1 MTRAWILNLDAEHE
15 LEARRRYAPTRQ
27 LRAIVERQRIAL
39 FGSLVPA
46 GDLVLLERLGRP
58 GSGDEGWR
66 VLEVTGPGQATP
78 RVARRGELEGREVL
92 AWSPTASARAL
103 VLGSGL
109 TLTTLPGRSAGAA
122 PPAPDLLARVNARP
136 FAADL
141 RRPLL
146 RGAFDRRVFEQLEP
160 LLESLA
166 APADLGWLARRSFG
180 AAGRGRR
187 RLYGAQDPSE
197 ADLAWLRASLA
208 RGPVTL
214 EPWVEVTTEFT
225 RSGLVLP
232 GGELVL
238 SGPCFQEVA
247 ASGAWTRTASAD
259 AGEVT
264 AQDDDALAGALEVAG
279 RALADAGYHGPFGI
293 DAFRYR
299 DGAGATRLNPLGE
312 LNARFTMDWRPAMQG
327 ALARLDRRTP

>member
-1 MTRAWILNLDAEHE
+1 MSAPASVPMAHNTPQSERPSKQDVVFDRWVRVDE
-15 LEARRRYAPTRQ
+15 LT
-27 LRAIVERQRIAL
+27 LWER
-39 FGSLVPA
+39 
-46 GDLVLLERLGRP
+46 
-58 GSGDEGWR
+58 
-66 VLEVTGPGQATP
+66 
-78 RVARRGELEGREVL
+78 
-92 AWSPTASARAL
+92 RAL
-103 VLGSGL
+103 GPILY
-109 TLTTLPGRSAGAA
+109 
-122 PPAPDLLARVNARP
+122 DI
-136 FAADL
+136 FC
-141 RRPLL
+141 
-146 RGAFDRRVFEQLEP
+146 
-160 LLESLA
+160 ES
-166 APADLGWLARRSFG
+166 
-180 AAGRGRR
+180 
-187 RLYGAQDPSE
+187 YGQVDYDTVCE
-197 ADLAWLRASLA
+197 EIIFR
-208 RGPVTL
+208 
-214 EPWVEVTTEFT
+214 
-225 RSGLVLP
+225 P